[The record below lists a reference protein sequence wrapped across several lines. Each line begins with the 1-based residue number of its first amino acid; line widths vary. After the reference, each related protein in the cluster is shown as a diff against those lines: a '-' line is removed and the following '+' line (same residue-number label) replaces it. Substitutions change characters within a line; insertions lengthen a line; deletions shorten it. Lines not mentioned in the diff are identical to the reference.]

1 MYFCIL
7 NNDDD
12 HIAIKTM
19 DTRISYGGFE
29 KKTEE
34 RKQRLIKA
42 KNIFF
47 PLLHFA
53 FFFLLDYR
61 REKKNEKKKFR
72 GSLFT
77 SSATTIL
84 TDYNRSHRQRNCVV
98 DAETNE

>member
-53 FFFLLDYR
+53 FFFFSIIDER
-61 REKKNEKKKFR
+61 KKNEKKN
-72 GSLFT
+72 SADLF
-77 SSATTIL
+77 SRRVL
-84 TDYNRSHRQRNCVV
+84 QQY
-98 DAETNE
+98 